1 MLRTKCN
8 TSDAGKTCM
17 IPPVRVPRALYED
30 IEDHLRRIGDTNR
43 GHFVRR
49 AIRET
54 IARDRRHQADRAAR
68 IVGARAKAEG
78 LFVEVGG

>member
-1 MLRTKCN
+1 MPSTKCN
-8 TSDAGKTCM
+8 TSEARKNYM
-17 IPPVRVPRALYED
+17 IPPVRVDRSLYDD
-30 IEDHLRRIGDTNR
+30 IEDHLVRVDTSRSDFIRRG
-43 GHFVRR
+43 
-49 AIRET
+49 IRET